1 MKLAQERGEG
11 HIGHEAQEVLL
22 QRKQAKQQQNEA
34 QRKALK
40 S

>member
-11 HIGHEAQEVLL
+11 HIGHEAQEALQ
-22 QRKQAKQQQNEA
+22 QRKQAKQLQKEA
-34 QRKALK
+34 QRNALK